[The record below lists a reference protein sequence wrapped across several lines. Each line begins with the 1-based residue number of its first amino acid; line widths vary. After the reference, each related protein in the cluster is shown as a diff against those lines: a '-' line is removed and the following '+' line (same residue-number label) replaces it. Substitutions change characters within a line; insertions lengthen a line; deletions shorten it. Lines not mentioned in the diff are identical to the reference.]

1 MSDRAK
7 DWLAQAVRD
16 LDQARDSKAAGR
28 HEWAC
33 FASHQAAE
41 KAIKSLHLHLGQE
54 AWGHVVAMLLRELPS
69 DADLPSELIDKGH
82 ALDAFYVASRYPNG
96 HVAGAPFEHY
106 GPLQSEEAIR
116 YAGEILDLVRGRVA
130 PSR

>member
-1 MSDRAK
+1 MSDRAR
-7 DWLAQAVRD
+7 DWLAQAARD

-41 KAIKSLHLHLGQE
+41 KALKALHLHVGQD
-54 AWGHVVAMLLRELPS
+54 AWGHVVATLLRELPS
-69 DADLPSELIDKGH
+69 DAVLPSELIDKGH

-96 HVAGAPFEHY
+96 HVTGAPFEHY
-106 GPLQSEEAIR
+106 GPMQSEEAIR
-116 YAGEILDLVRGRVA
+116 YAGEIFDLVRARVA
-130 PSR
+130 TPR